1 MNKSGNSA
9 VLLISHNFKE
19 ATIGKYINK
28 KQSKTYPGTDIQ
40 YLPGMHGSGCSRKTN
55 TGTALAQAVG
65 PCCYTQKN
73 QRSGTGSSLI
83 TQKKGQEK
91 ISRQHRGTPGS
102 SQRTGRIKRGTFC
115 RRARICLAKKKSA
128 LGIKGTLK
136 GHFSKEIKTFMVKA
150 IEEAIGVGISQAE
163 ACKIVSLNPRKFRR
177 WANPKAHRQRTSWN
191 KILPQERQAILS
203 TAYDEK
209 LADKPLSHLMV
220 HGHTSGNFIASIS
233 TISRVFK
240 AAAIPREVKVRRK
253 SASYVDAHDL
263 LDAGFSLL
271 CYDGSLFDT
280 DSGVIVWA
288 IPVLLLPQRVLLHV
302 GHSLGGVSS
311 RDLTNAVDEALVSTP
326 QYILDLLIA
335 HSDRGSAMKANK
347 TKEHI
352 RSLLGFPVH
361 YGRPNTPDDVGW
373 IEALVKTMKYHRD
386 SPSHFPMVDDVLQWF
401 KKFQDIYN
409 NDPHSSLNYV
419 TPLQALSGE
428 MEAILCQRKQNYL
441 DVRRKRLYN
450 YHVNKQL
457 LCKQEPEVVLLST

>member
-1 MNKSGNSA
+1 
-9 VLLISHNFKE
+9 
-19 ATIGKYINK
+19 
-28 KQSKTYPGTDIQ
+28 
-40 YLPGMHGSGCSRKTN
+40 
-55 TGTALAQAVG
+55 
-65 PCCYTQKN
+65 
-73 QRSGTGSSLI
+73 
-83 TQKKGQEK
+83 
-91 ISRQHRGTPGS
+91 
-102 SQRTGRIKRGTFC
+102 
-115 RRARICLAKKKSA
+115 
-128 LGIKGTLK
+128 
-136 GHFSKEIKTFMVKA
+136 
-150 IEEAIGVGISQAE
+150 
-163 ACKIVSLNPRKFRR
+163 
-177 WANPKAHRQRTSWN
+177 
-191 KILPQERQAILS
+191 
-203 TAYDEK
+203 
-209 LADKPLSHLMV
+209 
-220 HGHTSGNFIASIS
+220 
-233 TISRVFK
+233 
-240 AAAIPREVKVRRK
+240 
-253 SASYVDAHDL
+253 
-263 LDAGFSLL
+263 
-271 CYDGSLFDT
+271 
-280 DSGVIVWA
+280 
-288 IPVLLLPQRVLLHV
+288 
-302 GHSLGGVSS
+302 VSS